1 MHLESA
7 TLPHLWAHH
16 MAKSSHLTAADYR
29 LRVAEVLAGRV
40 LAAVDATGL
49 PVALGGFLVPDNG
62 GPVTCWFSVVRDR
75 GVERRMARLALL
87 MRSALRTAAPNFV
100 DVGLAAYV
108 DDDNP
113 VGRRLAAALGF
124 SADDLIGFGIRRWLI
139 HGGHADRQAGE
150 KAIRAGG

>member
-1 MHLESA
+1 MRLEPA

-16 MAKSSHLTAADYR
+16 IAKSSPLAPADYR
-29 LRVAEVLAGRV
+29 LRVAEVLDGRV

-49 PVALGGFLVPDNG
+49 SVALGGFLVPDNG

-87 MRSALRTAAPNFV
+87 MRSALRTAAPHFV
-100 DVGLAAYV
+100 GVGLTAYV

-124 SADDLIGFGIRRWLI
+124 SAGEVIGCGIRQWF
-139 HGGHADRQAGE
+139 HGGHADRQAGKE
-150 KAIRAGG
+150 AIRAGG

>member
-1 MHLESA
+1 MRLEPA

-16 MAKSSHLTAADYR
+16 IAKSSPLAPADYR
-29 LRVAEVLAGRV
+29 LRVAEVLDGRV

-49 PVALGGFLVPDNG
+49 SVALGGFLVPDNG

-87 MRSALRTAAPNFV
+87 MRSALRTAAPHFI

-124 SADDLIGFGIRRWLI
+124 SAGEVIGCGIRQWF
-139 HGGHADRQAGE
+139 HGGHADRQAGKE
-150 KAIRAGG
+150 AIRAGG

>member
-1 MHLESA
+1 MRLEPA

-16 MAKSSHLTAADYR
+16 IAKTAPLAAADYR
-29 LRVAEVLAGRV
+29 LRVAEVLDGRV

-87 MRSALRTAAPNFV
+87 MRSVLRAAGPHLAG
-100 DVGLAAYV
+100 VGLAAYV
-108 DDDNP
+108 DDGNP

-124 SADDLIGFGIRRWLI
+124 KADTLIGCGIRRWLI
-139 HGGHADRQAGE
+139 HGGHADRQDGE
-150 KAIRAGG
+150 EAIRAGG